1 MQMHT
6 SSTCWYCTTPKYI
19 RSNATIRIPP
29 PYHINVKW
37 NRIVL
42 KSDCS
47 ARILHFAFRE
57 IDSQIMIV
65 LRFRGSENCH
75 SCIFDFSVSSPYL
88 IRSRDPRESSGL
100 INQSEMRILN
110 SLVNSAWRLI
120 PEIQKSRQAECSR
133 PVIVIPRQHT
143 GCRAPARD
151 ARAGHA
157 GPRAQHAQ
165 SDSRSGRWLN

>member
-1 MQMHT
+1 MGN
-6 SSTCWYCTTPKYI
+6 YVL
-19 RSNATIRIPP
+19 PP

-65 LRFRGSENCH
+65 LWFRGSENCR

-88 IRSRDPRESSGL
+88 IGSRVLRASSGL

-110 SLVNSAWRLI
+110 SLVNSACMAVGRMT
-120 PEIQKSRQAECSR
+120 QATEMT
-133 PVIVIPRQHT
+133 QL
-143 GCRAPARD
+143 AKQND
-151 ARAGHA
+151 ALLKVGLA
-157 GPRAQHAQ
+157 
-165 SDSRSGRWLN
+165 